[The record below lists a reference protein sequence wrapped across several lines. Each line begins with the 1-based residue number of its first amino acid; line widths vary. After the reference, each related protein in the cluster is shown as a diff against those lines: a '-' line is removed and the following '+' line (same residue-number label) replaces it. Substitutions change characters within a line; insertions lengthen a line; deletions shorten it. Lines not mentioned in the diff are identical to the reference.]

1 MHALLTYS
9 SFLLLLLCN
18 LTIYGQENTAISCS
32 DGLDN
37 DGDGLIDC
45 MDGDCMNLPNEG
57 CFYCGDGISFADSL
71 ISYTSG
77 CPIPDPVPEGAIGL
91 SDWDGLDHDRVV
103 SLGEGGVLR
112 LAFTDN
118 LIINSGDGN
127 PDVWIFEAGD
137 VEASNISLR
146 PADAE
151 TEQELIQ
158 CSCVFDSDADGYY
171 DFGDIGGA
179 ISFVDIDAFFTIPLA
194 EGALRFDAI
203 QIIDIVDGDCN
214 NITPGA
220 DIDAV
225 CSLNSSNL
233 DCAGVQ
239 NGAAIFDDCGECLEA
254 DDPNFNQSCADC
266 AGTPNGTAVFDN
278 CGVCLEPADPN
289 FNQSCLDC
297 AGVPNGE
304 AVIDDCGQCLE
315 PADPTFNQSCAD
327 CAGIPNG
334 ASVIDDCGE
343 CLEVGDPD
351 FNQSCIDCA
360 GVMNGPAL
368 VDECGECLEADDPNF
383 NQSCLD
389 CAGVPN
395 GASVIDNCGICLEPN
410 DPLFNQSCVE
420 KNIFI
425 PNVFSPNGDG
435 VNDAFKIYADHNLNV
450 TIQTFTVYDR
460 WGGIVHEEQNFD
472 LHSASEAV
480 WWRGNAGG
488 EDAERGN
495 YTYIIEIELAN
506 GETRQMS
513 GVVLLLR

>member
-9 SFLLLLLCN
+9 SFLLLLFLN

-203 QIIDIVDGDCN
+203 QITDIVDGDCN

-239 NGAAIFDDCGECLEA
+239 NGTAIFDDCGECLEP

-266 AGTPNGTAVFDN
+266 AGTPNGTAVLDD
-278 CGVCLEPADPN
+278 CGICLEPADPN

-304 AVIDDCGQCLE
+304 AVIDECGQ
-315 PADPTFNQSCAD
+315 
-327 CAGIPNG
+327 
-334 ASVIDDCGE
+334 
-343 CLEVGDPD
+343 
-351 FNQSCIDCA
+351 
-360 GVMNGPAL
+360 
-368 VDECGECLEADDPNF
+368 CLEADDPNF

-395 GASVIDNCGICLEPN
+395 GISVIDNCGICLEPN

-450 TIQTFTVYDR
+450 IIQTFTVYDR
-460 WGGIVHEEQNFD
+460 WGGIVYQAQNFD
-472 LHSASEAV
+472 LQSAGETV
-480 WWRGNAGG
+480 WWRGDAGG